1 MAKQYIVIK
10 NSNTGSTS
18 VVLPGDKKMTGR
30 TPWKVVSKHTSEDA
44 AMKAMAKADPVL
56 RAVDAITKGNG
67 KPRPKPTSGVSDE
80 ELSQNLKQ
88 RRARMAQ
95 KKAGNAQ
102 RFGPG
107 PMPKKENTSPAP
119 ARQSATHAK
128 RKKEDT
134 EAAQELSQNL
144 KQRRARMAQKGD
156 DYVDATAVK
165 RSAVKRSAVTSTARP
180 KGVPPSQGEPI
191 PARRGVRSNAL
202 TESDLRQVNYNPVV
216 TPKTTTKPVRTRQ
229 NINKPTSSNLP
240 VVTPKTTTTT
250 SNTPAHAKAAA
261 LRKQKAAQT
270 APSRGEPVERQGA
283 ATSKPPIQRS
293 GRAQT
298 GPSKPPIQRSGR
310 AQTAPKPN
318 RYSPEEYT
326 SSGRRNVPDTKEFRG
341 LKEANRN
348 RVIKDAVNKQKLR
361 ERREEFTGDK
371 EWRDPDKEPIR
382 SVDPSLKQKRRG
394 QYSEDKD
401 DFEYLD
407 REQGQR
413 KGGKIT
419 KKKATKAP
427 AKKKSST
434 SNRSRPKNPTL
445 QKTSYNY

>member
-1 MAKQYIVIK
+1 MARRYIVIK

-18 VVLPGDKKMTGR
+18 VALPGDKRIKSET
-30 TPWKVVSKHTSEDA
+30 WKVVSEHTSRDA
-44 AMKAMAKADPVL
+44 AMKAMTKANPL
-56 RAVDAITKGNG
+56 LSKVDAITK
-67 KPRPKPTSGVSDE
+67 PKPTPTPTPTPISGVSNE

-144 KQRRARMAQKGD
+144 KQRRARMAQEGD
-156 DYVDATAVK
+156 DYVDATATDPRLGSEPVGTQIGSRTSSLSGK
-165 RSAVKRSAVTSTARP
+165 APATRSGLKPQS
-180 KGVPPSQGEPI
+180 
-191 PARRGVRSNAL
+191 ARRGVRSDAM
-202 TESDLRQVNYNPVV
+202 TESDLPSSKPVV
-216 TPKTTTKPVRTRQ
+216 MPKSTTKPVRTRQ
-229 NINKPTSSNLP
+229 NINKPTSSKT
-240 VVTPKTTTTT
+240 VVMPKSTTTTTT
-250 SNTPAHAKAAA
+250 SNTPAHAKTAA
-261 LRKQKAAQT
+261 LRKQKA
-270 APSRGEPVERQGA
+270 
-283 ATSKPPIQRS
+283 
-293 GRAQT
+293 AQT

-310 AQTAPKPN
+310 AQTAPTPPKPN

-348 RVIKDAVNKQKLR
+348 RVIKDAVEKQK
-361 ERREEFTGDK
+361 RRDAATAATPGMAPA
-371 EWRDPDKEPIR
+371 WRDPDKMSTKIR

-394 QYSEDKD
+394 KYSEDKE

-407 REQGQR
+407 REQGGQR